1 MARDRESLQFSK
13 DRVDNLQL
21 KLVVCSIFMLIEI
34 YMDLGLKIG
43 AWNLELRDDMK
54 QIMLISSSLPYL
66 IFCKIV
72 DLISFWE

>member
-72 DLISFWE
+72 DLISF